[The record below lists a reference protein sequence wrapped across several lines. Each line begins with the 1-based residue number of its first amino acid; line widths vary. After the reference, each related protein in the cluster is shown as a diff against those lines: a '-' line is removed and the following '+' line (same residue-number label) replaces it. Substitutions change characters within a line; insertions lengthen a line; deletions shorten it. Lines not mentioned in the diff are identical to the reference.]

1 MTNLT
6 ETTIQGKTEIR
17 PTLYG
22 KRFEKTAGKREGKK
36 NPSAATGN
44 FRKGAVEIEQTVSR
58 KHADNTNSP
67 LAPVCLPIASRGQV
81 QK

>member
-1 MTNLT
+1 MVKVSKKLRAN
-6 ETTIQGKTEIR
+6 ER
-17 PTLYG
+17 
-22 KRFEKTAGKREGKK
+22 AKK

-58 KHADNTNSP
+58 KHADITNSP